1 VISIA
6 DAKRKGEVMKSA
18 LKCCVVLL
26 FSAVLMAQTAPAG
39 SAKNKSG
46 GAVTAQDVREL
57 RQALAAQQQQIQQM
71 QEEMRRRDQ
80 LLEQMQQAL
89 AQAQTNAST
98 AQEKAAAAQ
107 SFASQQGE
115 SVSKVQADLADVKL
129 NQTNAAASTQ
139 EDQKRV
145 AKIEDVVGRFRFTG
159 DVRVRQEDF
168 SSQSNPGCAAGAC
181 QFRARERI
189 RIRFGF
195 EGKLNEDFNAG
206 IFLASGII
214 TDPTS
219 TNETLTN
226 VFERKTVSFDR
237 GYITYN
243 PQAHKWLTL
252 TGGKFAYTWIHN
264 NSVFDP
270 DLNPEG
276 FSEKASFNLKN
287 KVFKNV
293 TFTGMQLLF
302 NEIAGAAGPVSGQD
316 SKALGGQ
323 ISTRMQLGSH
333 VTMTPSFSGLKW
345 QLTDAILNEPAA
357 VNGGTAV
364 AAFAPNGMTNCTTGA
379 SPNRHF
385 CSGFLYADFIDTF
398 AFKTPWE
405 KFPFNL
411 TVEYEKNLDAAPS
424 TVTHTKQDKL
434 YLFDFNVGRSSKK
447 NDLQFGYSWW
457 RQEAD
462 SVIASFNESDQRAPT
477 NILQNKLYFNW
488 KVRNNVTLGA
498 TAWIGRT
505 LNTFL
510 PNAVRKN
517 GIAVGAQEPDLI
529 RTQFDI
535 IYSF

>member
-1 VISIA
+1 M
-6 DAKRKGEVMKSA
+6 RTA
-18 LKCCVVLL
+18 LKFCAVLL
-26 FSAVLMAQTAPAG
+26 FSTMLVAQAAPSG
-39 SAKNKSG
+39 SAMMAKKKKSSS
-46 GAVTAQDVREL
+46 GAAMTAEDVREL
-57 RQALAAQQQQIQQM
+57 HSALAAQQQQIQQL

-89 AQAQTNAST
+89 AQAQSNAST

-107 SFASQQGE
+107 SLASQQGE

-129 NQTNAAASTQ
+129 NQTNTAVGTQ
-139 EDQKRV
+139 EEQKRV
-145 AKIEDVVGRFRFTG
+145 SNLEGILGRFRFTG

-168 SSQSNPGCAAGAC
+168 SSQNNSGCAPGAC

-189 RIRFGF
+189 RLRFGF
-195 EGKLNEDFNAG
+195 EGKVNEDFNAG
-206 IFLASGII
+206 MFIASGII

-252 TGGKFAYTWIHN
+252 TGGKFAYSWTRT

-276 FSEKASFNLKN
+276 FSEKASFDLKN
-287 KVFKNV
+287 AGIFKNV

-302 NEIAGAAGPVSGQD
+302 NEIAGAAGVSGQD

-323 ISTRMQLGSH
+323 ISARMQLGSR

-345 QLTDAILNEPAA
+345 QLTDVILNEPAS
-357 VNGGTAV
+357 VNGGAAV
-364 AAFAPNGMTNCTTGA
+364 AAFAPNGMTNCTTGT
-379 SPNRHF
+379 SPARHF
-385 CSGFLYADFIDTF
+385 CSKFLYADFIDTF

-405 KFPFNL
+405 RFPFNL
-411 TVEYEKNLDAAPS
+411 QVEYLQNLGAAAS
-424 TVTHTKQDKL
+424 TVTGTKQDKL
-434 YLFDFNVGRSSKK
+434 YLIDFSVGRTAKK

-488 KVRNNVTLGA
+488 KVRNNVTIGA

-505 LNTFL
+505 LNTAL

-517 GIAVGAQEPDLI
+517 GIAAGAREPELI